1 MGLRVAELERI
12 DDQTDPL
19 RMSEAA
25 NSTAEYELP
34 DDLTFED
41 AIGRLETIVRTLEED
56 GFKLEEALE
65 AHAEGMALAR
75 YCMQR
80 LDAAELKIQNVTL
93 E

>member
-1 MGLRVAELERI
+1 
-12 DDQTDPL
+12 
-19 RMSEAA
+19 MSQPST
-25 NSTAEYELP
+25 STAEFELP
-34 DDLTFED
+34 EDLTFED
-41 AIGRLETIVRTLEED
+41 AIQRLESIVRTLEED
-56 GFKLEEALE
+56 GFKLEDALE